1 MNTLTFDEFASEVKK
16 SLEKNILPPFKISDV
31 MDMKTTRGAYKGIS
45 ILKDNIG
52 PAFNLSEMYEYMSD
66 KQIEEID
73 FDNIAKEMIAMTL
86 NNLSNVKSS
95 KAYLED
101 IKSDIKDRKN
111 LLLIPLNSIDV
122 ETYRNEIPTKQVAD
136 INFACALNSN
146 DRVILLTNKLL
157 QSMNIPFDKVYDM
170 AKNNVEPQIFM
181 SFDKNANSALTMIGI
196 TNSEQNFGANV
207 LSRVDLLEEI
217 IKEYNIENPAI
228 IPSSKQDVILIDL
241 NSNFGFG
248 LTLDDITEMIQ
259 SVNLNKDAVKP
270 SEVLSNNLYLV
281 RDGQLEIATDKNLEL
296 DNNKDEIELDM

>member
-101 IKSDIKDRKN
+101 IKSDIRDRKN
-111 LLLIPLNSIDV
+111 LLLVPLNSIDV
-122 ETYRNEIPTKQVAD
+122 ENYGNEIPTKQVAD

-146 DRVILLTNKLL
+146 DRMILLTNKLL

-181 SFDKNANSALTMIGI
+181 SFDKNANSVLTMIAI

>member
-1 MNTLTFDEFASEVKK
+1 MNTFTFDEFASEVKK

-111 LLLIPLNSIDV
+111 LLLVPLNSFDV
-122 ETYRNEIPTKQVAD
+122 ENYENEIPTKQVAD

-181 SFDKNANSALTMIGI
+181 SFDKNVDSSITMIAI

-207 LSRVDLLEEI
+207 LARVDLLEEI
-217 IKEYNIENPAI
+217 IKEHNIENPAI

-241 NSNFGFG
+241 NSNFDYE

-270 SEVLSNNLYLV
+270 SEVLSNNLYLI

>member
-1 MNTLTFDEFASEVKK
+1 MNTFTFDEFASEVKK

-95 KAYLED
+95 KAYLEN

-111 LLLIPLNSIDV
+111 LLLVPLNSFDV
-122 ETYRNEIPTKQVAD
+122 ENYGNEIPTKQVAD

-181 SFDKNANSALTMIGI
+181 SFDKNVDSSITMIAI

-207 LSRVDLLEEI
+207 LARVDLLEEI
-217 IKEYNIENPAI
+217 IKEHNIENPAI

-241 NSNFGFG
+241 NSNFDYE

-259 SVNLNKDAVKP
+259 SVNLNNDAVKP
-270 SEVLSNNLYLV
+270 SEVLSNNLYLI

>member
-1 MNTLTFDEFASEVKK
+1 MNTFTFDEFASEVKK

-111 LLLIPLNSIDV
+111 LLLVPLNSFDV
-122 ETYRNEIPTKQVAD
+122 ENYGNEILTKQVAD

-181 SFDKNANSALTMIGI
+181 SFDKNVDSSITMIAI

-207 LSRVDLLEEI
+207 LARVDLLEEI
-217 IKEYNIENPAI
+217 IKEHNIENPAI

-241 NSNFGFG
+241 NSNFDYE

-270 SEVLSNNLYLV
+270 SEVLSNNLYLI

>member
-1 MNTLTFDEFASEVKK
+1 
-16 SLEKNILPPFKISDV
+16 
-31 MDMKTTRGAYKGIS
+31 
-45 ILKDNIG
+45 
-52 PAFNLSEMYEYMSD
+52 MSD

-111 LLLIPLNSIDV
+111 LLLVPLNSFDV
-122 ETYRNEIPTKQVAD
+122 ENYGNEIPTKQVAD

-181 SFDKNANSALTMIGI
+181 SFDKNVDSSITMIAI

-207 LSRVDLLEEI
+207 LARVDLLEEI
-217 IKEYNIENPAI
+217 IKEHNIENPAI

-241 NSNFGFG
+241 NSNFDYE

-270 SEVLSNNLYLV
+270 SEVLSNNLYLI

>member
-1 MNTLTFDEFASEVKK
+1 MNTFTFDEFASEVKK

-181 SFDKNANSALTMIGI
+181 SFDKNVDSAMTMIGI

-207 LSRVDLLEEI
+207 LARVDLLEEI
-217 IKEYNIENPAI
+217 IKEHNIENPAI

-241 NSNFGFG
+241 NSNFDYE

-259 SVNLNKDAVKP
+259 SVNLNKDAIQP
-270 SEVLSNNLYLV
+270 SDVLSSNLYLI
-281 RDGQLEIATDKNLEL
+281 RDGKLEIATDKNLEL

>member
-101 IKSDIKDRKN
+101 IKSDIRDRKN
-111 LLLIPLNSIDV
+111 LLLVPLNSIDV
-122 ETYRNEIPTKQVAD
+122 ENYGNEIPTKQVAD

-146 DRVILLTNKLL
+146 DRMILLTNKLL

-181 SFDKNANSALTMIGI
+181 SFDKNVDSSITMIAI

-207 LSRVDLLEEI
+207 LARVDLLEEI
-217 IKEYNIENPAI
+217 IKEHNIENPAI

-241 NSNFGFG
+241 NSNFDYE

-259 SVNLNKDAVKP
+259 SVNLNKDAIQP
-270 SEVLSNNLYLV
+270 SDVLSSNLYLI

>member
-111 LLLIPLNSIDV
+111 LLLIPLNSIDI

-181 SFDKNANSALTMIGI
+181 SFDKNVDSAITMIAI

-207 LSRVDLLEEI
+207 LTRVDLLEEI
-217 IKEYNIENPAI
+217 IKEHNIENPAI

-241 NSNFGFG
+241 NSNFDYE

-259 SVNLNKDAVKP
+259 SVNLNKDAIKP
-270 SEVLSNNLYLV
+270 SDVLSNNLYLI
-281 RDGQLEIATDKNLEL
+281 RDGQLETATDKNLEL